1 MEIKVLIDEK
11 RKTTSIEYDETEYDK
26 GTVVAFLISAL
37 FNYTKEE
44 LPAVERDILRLLCC
58 ETMVKGGNM

>member
-11 RKTTSIEYDETEYDK
+11 NKKTSVEYNETKYDK
-26 GTVVAFLISAL
+26 GTVGAFLISAL
-37 FNYTKEE
+37 FNYTKE

-58 ETMVKGGNM
+58 QTMVKGGKM

>member
-11 RKTTSIEYDETEYDK
+11 RKTTSIEYDESKTDK

-37 FNYTKEE
+37 FNYTEE
-44 LPAVERDILRLLCC
+44 LLAVERDILRLLCC
-58 ETMVKGGNM
+58 ETMAKGGIM

>member
-11 RKTTSIEYDETEYDK
+11 HKSTSIEYDETKHDK

-37 FNYTKEE
+37 FNYTEE

-58 ETMVKGGNM
+58 ETMAKGGNM

>member
-11 RKTTSIEYDETEYDK
+11 RKTTSIEYDESKCDK
-26 GTVVAFLISAL
+26 GTVGAFLISAF
-37 FNYTKEE
+37 FNYTKE

-58 ETMVKGGNM
+58 ETMAKGGIM

>member
-11 RKTTSIEYDETEYDK
+11 RKTTSIEYDESKTNK
-26 GTVVAFLISAL
+26 GTVGALLISAL
-37 FNYTKEE
+37 FNHINE
-44 LPAVERDILRLLCC
+44 LPTVERDILRLLCC

>member
-11 RKTTSIEYDETEYDK
+11 RKNTSIEYDETKYDK
-26 GTVVAFLISAL
+26 GTVGAFLISAL
-37 FNYTKEE
+37 FNYTKE

-58 ETMVKGGNM
+58 ETMAKGEIM

>member
-11 RKTTSIEYDETEYDK
+11 RKTTSIEYDENKTDK
-26 GTVVAFLISAL
+26 GTVGALLISAL
-37 FNYTKEE
+37 FNYTKE

>member
-11 RKTTSIEYDETEYDK
+11 NKKTSVEYNETKYDK
-26 GTVVAFLISAL
+26 GTVGAFLISAL
-37 FNYTKEE
+37 FNYTKE
-44 LPAVERDILRLLCC
+44 LPTVERDILRLLCC

>member
-11 RKTTSIEYDETEYDK
+11 RKTTSIEYDESKTDK

-37 FNYTKEE
+37 FNYTEE
-44 LPAVERDILRLLCC
+44 LSAVERDILRLLCC
-58 ETMVKGGNM
+58 ETMAKGGIM

>member
-11 RKTTSIEYDETEYDK
+11 QKNTFVEYDVTKYDR
-26 GTVVAFLISAL
+26 GIVGALLISAL
-37 FNYTKEE
+37 FNYTKE

>member
-11 RKTTSIEYDETEYDK
+11 RKTTSIEYDESKTDK

-37 FNYTKEE
+37 FNYTEE
-44 LPAVERDILRLLCC
+44 LPAVERDI
-58 ETMVKGGNM
+58 

>member
-11 RKTTSIEYDETEYDK
+11 NKKTSVEYDETKHDK
-26 GTVVAFLISAL
+26 GTVGAFLISAL
-37 FNYTKEE
+37 FNYTKE

-58 ETMVKGGNM
+58 QTMVKGGKM

>member
-11 RKTTSIEYDETEYDK
+11 NKKTSVEYDETEYDK
-26 GTVVAFLISAL
+26 GTVGAFLISAL
-37 FNYTKEE
+37 FNYTKE
-44 LPAVERDILRLLCC
+44 LPTVERDILRLLCC

>member
-11 RKTTSIEYDETEYDK
+11 NKKTSVEYNETKYNK
-26 GTVVAFLISAL
+26 GTVGAFLISAL
-37 FNYTKEE
+37 FNYTKE

-58 ETMVKGGNM
+58 QTMVKGGKM

>member
-26 GTVVAFLISAL
+26 GTVVTFLISAL
-37 FNYTKEE
+37 FNYTEE

-58 ETMVKGGNM
+58 ETMAKGGIM

>member
-11 RKTTSIEYDETEYDK
+11 RKTTSIEYDESKTDK
-26 GTVVAFLISAL
+26 GTVG
-37 FNYTKEE
+37 TKE